1 MSLTFSTN
9 SLKWNLPEGQN
20 IVKITNDTK
29 QNFAIKVKSTNAE
42 IYSTAPV
49 TEIIKAGYVLN
60 LVVVRKKG
68 PMKDEK
74 LAIHYVEVEPTEI
87 DAAEVFKKPK
97 ITPNVFMITMKCEE

>member
-74 LAIHYVEVEPTEI
+74 LVEPTEI